1 MWHVLVLFL
10 IELSWVLQVA
20 FKRDKEWFH
29 DRCISVAM
37 VSSGHASHHICDFNL
52 IIVIRVNVGALFN
65 GAGAHQGDLVKWWA
79 ERRIGRREAHRA
91 NICDDHMA
99 KRIWFQTQETQAES
113 KMCSHVGQSV
123 DSRLGYE
130 AGNEVCGLG

>member
-1 MWHVLVLFL
+1 M
-10 IELSWVLQVA
+10 VA
-20 FKRDKEWFH
+20 R
-29 DRCISVAM
+29 
-37 VSSGHASHHICDFNL
+37 GNASHHVCDFNL
-52 IIVIRVNVGALFN
+52 ISIFCINVGALFN
-65 GAGAHQGDLVKWWA
+65 DTRAKQGDLVKWRA

-113 KMCSHVGQSV
+113 ELCSHVGQSV